1 MHIKSVA
8 MRGVHPKPFQC
19 CYSKE
24 AAGGVGLRTPCV
36 AQYTLQSAAQN

>member
-1 MHIKSVA
+1 MHIRTVA
-8 MRGVHPKPFQC
+8 MERVHHKPFQC
-19 CYSKE
+19 YYSKE